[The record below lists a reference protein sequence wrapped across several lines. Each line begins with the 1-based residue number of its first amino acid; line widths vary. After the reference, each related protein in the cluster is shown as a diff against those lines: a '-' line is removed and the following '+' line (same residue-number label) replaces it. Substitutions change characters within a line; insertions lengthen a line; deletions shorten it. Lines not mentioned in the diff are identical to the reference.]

1 MAQSLTKIYLHVI
14 FHVKANS
21 SLIEEE
27 HLERLHSYIGELVN
41 STGCQVV
48 RVGGV
53 NDHVHVLCLLSREE
67 TVAHLVKEIKRNS
80 SRWIKSLGSHY
91 TQFAW
96 QGGYAAFSVSQSL
109 VNKTTDYVNRQKEH
123 HRNVSFRDEYL
134 QFLKLY
140 NINYDE
146 KYVFAD

>member
-14 FHVKANS
+14 FHVKVNS

>member
-1 MAQSLTKIYLHVI
+1 M
-14 FHVKANS
+14 
-21 SLIEEE
+21 
-27 HLERLHSYIGELVN
+27 ERLHSYIGELAN

-67 TVAHLVKEIKRNS
+67 TVAHLVEEMKRNS
-80 SRWIKSLGSHY
+80 SRWMKSLGNY
-91 TQFAW
+91 YAQFAW
-96 QGGYAAFSVSQSL
+96 QGGYAVFSVSQSV
-109 VNKTTDYVNRQKEH
+109 VNKTIDYVNRQKEH

-146 KYVFAD
+146 KYVFAE